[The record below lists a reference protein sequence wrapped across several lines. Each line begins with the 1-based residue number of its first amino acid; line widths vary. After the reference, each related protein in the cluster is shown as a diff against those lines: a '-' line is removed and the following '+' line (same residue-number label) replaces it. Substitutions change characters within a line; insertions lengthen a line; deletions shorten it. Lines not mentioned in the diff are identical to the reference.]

1 MYDLPMAQD
10 IKGWL
15 LLMASLFLLLLICG
29 LATVGLLTRP
39 ARWSER

>member
-1 MYDLPMAQD
+1 MTQD

-15 LLMASLFLLLLICG
+15 FLVASLLLLALICG
-29 LATVGLLTRP
+29 LATLGLLTRP